1 MGGEIMGDSKD
12 VSYISFEGACSRLER
27 TNIRSFILNIILIAA
42 LVLSNV
48 AWVVY
53 ELSFQDVQI
62 EQEVQQDAEG
72 NGSNVVGRDV
82 YLPGGTDEE

>member
-1 MGGEIMGDSKD
+1 MGDNKD

-27 TNIRSFILNIILIAA
+27 TNIRSFILNIVLIAA

-53 ELSFQDVQI
+53 ELSF
-62 EQEVQQDAEG
+62 
-72 NGSNVVGRDV
+72 
-82 YLPGGTDEE
+82 